1 MSRIRSPGQ
10 SVDRTTVGQVVD
22 ELRRSPGNGELTVS
36 FQPVDA
42 YYDPESET
50 AAPPKTYAP
59 VSARTSVD
67 AYLVGAAMIQAP
79 VIDAALAPSSV
90 VTYKGSTRV
99 SGTLLGVEGST
110 GTVRITRQY
119 AGESAAVTIATV
131 NVDDE
136 GAFSATLAGLRKN
149 ATIRLSYSGDANTLP
164 ASATLY
170 AKVKAKVTLKR
181 SASKVRRGKAVTLS
195 ATVSPSDTDGKV
207 VFERY
212 SGGRWKTIATRSLAG
227 GKAAYKYKA
236 ALGTN
241 KLRARTIGSTRNA
254 AGKSS
259 TVIVRVVR

>member
-1 MSRIRSPGQ
+1 
-10 SVDRTTVGQVVD
+10 
-22 ELRRSPGNGELTVS
+22 
-36 FQPVDA
+36 
-42 YYDPESET
+42 
-50 AAPPKTYAP
+50 
-59 VSARTSVD
+59 
-67 AYLVGAAMIQAP
+67 MIQAP